1 MDESKPTLVERKIN
15 RRCINPIEE
24 EERMRDPLETN
35 QWWGIILNEKLGQS
49 MVCN

>member
-1 MDESKPTLVERKIN
+1 MALDQLTEAVKRGILMDESKPTLVERKIN

-35 QWWGIILNEKLGQS
+35 Q
-49 MVCN
+49 